1 MPYPTIYDVT
11 YSYTGFQAALGD
23 GSFPGTQL
31 DADMAGL
38 SDSIASIEAFIRMAF
53 RSDGVLKAASL
64 PGTGPI
70 VQYVDA
76 AAAVQIVSS
85 LPAAGSFT
93 GQVVYLTT
101 DGRLYMWDGSAWVSI
116 SDAHTP
122 DAPAAVQIVSALP
135 SSGEFT
141 GQVVYLTTDGRLYM
155 WDGSAW
161 VSISD
166 AYTPDAPAAVQIV
179 SSLPA
184 AGSFTGEVAYLTT
197 DGRLYM
203 WDGSAWVQLTSTV
216 TAADI
221 QSGLYSNGLRPIE
234 YLSALPTSGNVA
246 GRVVFNTTDNQMYMY
261 ISGAWKNFAD
271 IYTPD
276 APTGVEVVTSDP
288 TTGNYE
294 GRVIFNSTTS
304 KLRQYVSGAWTDVV
318 VAGSTTIADGSI
330 TTEKI
335 AANAITAG
343 KIAAGA
349 IGTTQLA
356 ANAVTAGKIAAGT
369 ITATQ
374 IQAGTIS
381 ATELASASVTAAK
394 IASGAITT
402 DKLAAGAVTAGTIS
416 AGAVGASQIASS
428 AITSDKIAA
437 GSITGDRIA
446 SNTITTGKI
455 QAGAITATT
464 IAAQTITADNIS
476 ANAVSV
482 AATTTAAS
490 VYPAIG
496 VQTILASVT
505 YTASAGAVRLIS
517 FSTAQTDETSYGVK
531 NASGLGD
538 MHGTYFVYIN
548 GVQVFSFDS
557 TGIHETTTLHSC
569 SYTDT
574 VSRSGPVTV
583 TVYGLGTNYV
593 SAGRT
598 KCGFRTPNLSVL
610 ELKK

>member
-1 MPYPTIYDVT
+1 
-11 YSYTGFQAALGD
+11 
-23 GSFPGTQL
+23 
-31 DADMAGL
+31 
-38 SDSIASIEAFIRMAF
+38 
-53 RSDGVLKAASL
+53 
-64 PGTGPI
+64 
-70 VQYVDA
+70 
-76 AAAVQIVSS
+76 
-85 LPAAGSFT
+85 
-93 GQVVYLTT
+93 
-101 DGRLYMWDGSAWVSI
+101 
-116 SDAHTP
+116 
-122 DAPAAVQIVSALP
+122 
-135 SSGEFT
+135 
-141 GQVVYLTTDGRLYM
+141 
-155 WDGSAW
+155 
-161 VSISD
+161 
-166 AYTPDAPAAVQIV
+166 
-179 SSLPA
+179 
-184 AGSFTGEVAYLTT
+184 
-197 DGRLYM
+197 M

-276 APTGVEVVTSDP
+276 TPTGVEVVTSDP

-318 VAGSTTIADGSI
+318 VAGSTTIANGSI
-330 TTEKI
+330 TTEKL

-349 IGTTQLA
+349 IGTDQLA
-356 ANAVTAGKIAAGT
+356 ANAITAAKIAAGT
-369 ITATQ
+369 ITSAH
-374 IQAGTIS
+374 IQAGTI
-381 ATELASASVTAAK
+381 ATSNLAAGAVTAATV
-394 IASGAITT
+394 ASGAITT
-402 DKLAAGAVTAGTIS
+402 DKIAAGAITTGTIA
-416 AGAVGASQIASS
+416 AGAIGASQ
-428 AITSDKIAA
+428 IAA

-490 VYPAIG
+490 VYPTIG
-496 VQTILASVT
+496 VQTALASVT

-538 MHGTYFVYIN
+538 MQGKYFVYIN
-548 GVQVFSFDS
+548 GVHVFSFDS
-557 TGIHETTTLHSC
+557 IGIHETTTLHSC

-574 VSRSGPVTV
+574 VSRSGSITV

-593 SAGRT
+593 AAGRT
-598 KCGFRTPNLSVL
+598 KCGFRTPTLSVL

>member
-1 MPYPTIYDVT
+1 MSYPTIYDVT
-11 YSYTGFQAALGD
+11 YSYTGFSAGLGD

-38 SDSIASIEAFIRMAF
+38 SDSIASIKAFIQMAF

-70 VQYVDA
+70 LQYVDA
-76 AAAVQIVSS
+76 AAAVRIVSS

-93 GQVVYLTT
+93 GEVAYLTT
-101 DGRLYMWDGSAWVSI
+101 DGRLYMWDGSAWVQLTSTVTAA
-116 SDAHTP
+116 DA
-122 DAPAAVQIVSALP
+122 AAAV
-135 SSGEFT
+135 
-141 GQVVYLTTDGRLYM
+141 R
-155 WDGSAW
+155 
-161 VSISD
+161 
-166 AYTPDAPAAVQIV
+166 IV

-276 APTGVEVVTSDP
+276 TPTGVEVVTSDP

-318 VAGSTTIADGSI
+318 VAGSTTIANGSI
-330 TTEKI
+330 TTEKL

-349 IGTTQLA
+349 IGTDQLA
-356 ANAVTAGKIAAGT
+356 ANAITAAKIAAGT
-369 ITATQ
+369 ITSAQ
-374 IQAGTIS
+374 IQAGTI
-381 ATELASASVTAAK
+381 ATSNLAAGAVTAATV
-394 IASGAITT
+394 ASGAITT
-402 DKLAAGAVTAGTIS
+402 DKIAAGAI
-416 AGAVGASQIASS
+416 GASQ
-428 AITSDKIAA
+428 IAA

-490 VYPAIG
+490 VFPTIG
-496 VQTILASVT
+496 VQTTLASVT

-531 NASGLGD
+531 NAPGLGD
-538 MHGTYFVYIN
+538 MHGKYFVYIN
-548 GVQVFSFDS
+548 GVHVFSFDS
-557 TGIHETTTLHSC
+557 IGIHETTTLHSC

-574 VSRSGPVTV
+574 VSRSGSITV

-593 SAGRT
+593 AAGRT
-598 KCGFRTPNLSVL
+598 KCGFRTPTLSVL

>member
-1 MPYPTIYDVT
+1 MWAMSYPTIYDVT

-38 SDSIASIEAFIRMAF
+38 SDSIASIKAFIQTAF
-53 RSDGVLKAASL
+53 RSDGVLKAVSL
-64 PGTGPI
+64 PGTDPI
-70 VQYVDA
+70 LQYVDEA
-76 AAAVQIVSS
+76 ATAAAAEAAAAAAASSSAPAAVQIVSS

-93 GQVVYLTT
+93 GEVAYLTT
-101 DGRLYMWDGSAWVSI
+101 DGHLYMWDGSAWVSI
-116 SDAHTP
+116 
-122 DAPAAVQIVSALP
+122 
-135 SSGEFT
+135 F
-141 GQVVYLTTDGRLYM
+141 
-155 WDGSAW
+155 
-161 VSISD
+161 D

-203 WDGSAWVQLTSTV
+203 WGGSAWVQLTSTV

-276 APTGVEVVTSDP
+276 TPTGVEVVTSDP

-330 TTEKI
+330 TTEKL

-349 IGTTQLA
+349 IGAAQLA
-356 ANAVTAGKIAAGT
+356 ANAITAAKIAAGT
-369 ITATQ
+369 ITSAQ
-374 IQAGTIS
+374 IQAGTI
-381 ATELASASVTAAK
+381 ATSNLAAGAVTAATV
-394 IASGAITT
+394 ASGAITT
-402 DKLAAGAVTAGTIS
+402 DKIAAGAITTGTIA
-416 AGAVGASQIASS
+416 AGAIGASQ
-428 AITSDKIAA
+428 IAA

-490 VYPAIG
+490 VYPTIG
-496 VQTILASVT
+496 VQTTLAYVT
-505 YTASAGAVRLIS
+505 YTASAGATRLIS
-517 FSTAQTDETSYGVK
+517 FSAAQTDETSYGVK
-531 NASGLGD
+531 NAPGLGD
-538 MHGTYFVYIN
+538 MQGTYFVYIN

-557 TGIHETTTLHSC
+557 ICIHETTTLHSC

-574 VSRSGPVTV
+574 VSRSGSITV